1 MKNRLLAVA
10 TLALFAITALK
21 SANVITE
28 KSIDAIIGKMTLEQ
42 KARMLVGTSGR
53 NSGISHIVPGAA
65 GWTFEIPSLGIPSIN
80 LADGPVGI
88 RINPVPSQRVTV
100 VYDASGIPVERAV
113 SGSGE
118 NEMRTF
124 CTCFPSTT
132 ALAATWNHDA
142 ASLQGSIMADEAH
155 AYGVDVILTPGIN
168 IMRNPL
174 CGRNFEYY
182 SEDPYLTGKMAAA
195 LINGIQSKG
204 IGTSL
209 KHFVANNQQTGK
221 KFNDAR
227 MSQRTL
233 REIYLSAFKTCVEES
248 HPWSV
253 MGSYNKIAGQ
263 FTQTNQELLIKLLRD
278 EWGYKGLVLTDW
290 TVRRPTADLLNA
302 RCALMMPGEE
312 EIVQE
317 IIEAVKSGKVTT
329 ATLNACVKDVL
340 TVVAKSITA
349 KGWKGYTPEMT
360 RHAAISRK
368 IATDGMVLL
377 KNENNSL
384 PLAKGAKIALFGASA
399 YKSIAGGTGSS
410 NVNKP
415 YVIDISTGL
424 QSAGFAINSRLS
436 EIYRRY
442 VDFKSMFIDKFP
454 DCPDWQKISYHRTV
468 LPEMDLSGREDLI
481 AEELAKCDVAVVV
494 LGRGSGETS
503 DRVIDNDFN
512 LSAAETAM
520 MNKVGAECRKQG
532 KRMVV
537 VMNVCGVV
545 EMESWRNNANA
556 ILLAWFPGQECG
568 NAVADIIS
576 GKVNPSGRLPMTFP
590 VKYADIPSSKNYPYV
605 GQTEGKNFDYTNYE
619 EGIWIGY
626 RYFSSARRRVAY
638 PFGYGLSYTSFSY
651 SEPKI
656 SKSGSQFT
664 IKVTI
669 TNTGNVAGKEV
680 AELYVK
686 APSSKIDKPESELK
700 AFAKT
705 KILAPNE
712 SETVILRFTVRDLA
726 SFDEENSRWL
736 TEKGTYSAMLCKSAA
751 TDDVIKSI
759 SFKISKESS
768 WKVANILAPVE
779 PIKMMKCDEVQS
791 YPKNQIRDLALIY
804 QGGVNRIDWTAEQF
818 LPYVTHKFADGHRD
832 WFFDGFLFLDFN
844 DGRGNS
850 FIPVFGAKK
859 ARKVEWE
866 WYLDRLFEKGKS
878 LDALD
883 ECISQQKKLIGNPEF
898 KHKVVLTVPT
908 PLADQTDWGCL
919 GNRILKFDNYGDRTA
934 AASWFID
941 QLVSRFNDAKYENL
955 ELTGLYW
962 VDEDICHTKDLTKY
976 VAPAVHAKGLE
987 FIWIPYYQA
996 RGYDHWRELGFD
1008 MVYYQPNHFFDKK
1021 IPDTRLDDACNEAL
1035 DLGMAMEFECDAK
1048 ALYGAKDSSYD
1059 RMQAYINAFRRH
1071 KVFDTSAIAYY
1082 TGSKGFIDMEANP
1095 CRENQRIMDELAKIV
1110 IDRRKIKN
1118 LDVNRQ

>member
-1 MKNRLLAVA
+1 MKKKLLTVASMAV
-10 TLALFAITALK
+10 FAITALH

-28 KSIDAIIGKMTLEQ
+28 KSIDATIGKLTLEQ
-42 KARMLVGTSGR
+42 KARLLVGTSGR
-53 NSGISHIVPGAA
+53 NDGLSHIVPGAA

-88 RINPVPSQRVTV
+88 RINPVPSQEVTV
-100 VYDASGIPVERAV
+100 EYDAAGIPIERAA
-113 SGSGE
+113 SGSGD
-118 NEMRTF
+118 NGARTF

-132 ALAATWNHDA
+132 ALASTWNVEA
-142 ASLQGSIMADEAH
+142 AKYQGDIMADEAR
-155 AYGVDVILTPGIN
+155 AYGVDVVLTPGIN

-195 LINGIQSKG
+195 LISGIQNKG

-227 MSQRTL
+227 MSQRAL
-233 REIYLSAFKTCVEES
+233 REIYLSAFERCVKEA
-248 HPWSV
+248 HPWTV

-263 FTQTNQELLIKLLRD
+263 FTQTNQDLLIKLLRD
-278 EWGYKGLVLTDW
+278 DWGFNGLVLTDW

-317 IIEAVKSGKVTT
+317 IIAAVKSGKVTES
-329 ATLNACVKDVL
+329 TLDACVKDVL
-340 TVVAKSITA
+340 RVVAKSITA
-349 KGWKGYTPEMT
+349 SGWKASAPEMVK
-360 RHAAISRK
+360 HAQISRE

-377 KNENNSL
+377 KNDDGSL
-384 PLAKGAKIALFGASA
+384 PLASGTKIALFGASA

-424 QSAGFAINSRLS
+424 ERAGFSINSRLS
-436 EIYRRY
+436 DLYRRY
-442 VDFKSMFIDKFP
+442 VDFKSMLIDKYP

-468 LPEMDLSGREDLI
+468 LPELDLTGREDLI
-481 AEELAKCDVAVVV
+481 AEELKKCDVAVVV

-520 MNKVGAECRKQG
+520 MNKIGAECRKQH
-532 KRMVV
+532 KHMVV
-537 VMNVCGVV
+537 VMNVCGAM
-545 EMESWRNNANA
+545 EMESWRSNADA

-568 NAVADIIS
+568 NAVADVLS
-576 GKVNPSGRLPMTFP
+576 GKANPAGRLPMTFP
-590 VKYADIPSSKNYPYV
+590 IRYTDIPSSRNYPYV
-605 GQTEGKNFDYTNYE
+605 GQTEGRNFDYTNYE
-619 EGIWIGY
+619 EDIWVGY
-626 RYFSSARRRVAY
+626 RYFSTARRRVAY
-638 PFGYGLSYTSFSY
+638 PFGFGLSYTSFSY

-656 SKSGSQFT
+656 TKSGNRYSM
-664 IKVTI
+664 KVTI
-669 TNTGNVAGKEV
+669 KNTGKVAGKEV
-680 AELYVK
+680 AELYIK
-686 APSSKIDKPESELK
+686 APSARMEKPESELK

-705 KILAPNE
+705 RILAPGE
-712 SETVILRFTVRDLA
+712 SETLLLSFTERDLA
-726 SFDEENSRWL
+726 SFDEAGSRWL
-736 TEKGTYSAMLCKSAA
+736 TEKGVYSAQLRKSAA
-751 TDDVIKSI
+751 SEAIKSV
-759 SFKISKESS
+759 SFKIGKDLI

-779 PIKMMKCDEVQS
+779 PVKTIKCDEAIS
-791 YPKNQIRDLALIY
+791 YPKNHIRDLALIY
-804 QGGVNRIDWTAEQF
+804 QGGANRIDWTSEQF

-832 WFFDGFLFLDFN
+832 WLFDGFLFLDFN
-844 DGRGNS
+844 DGKGNT
-850 FIPVFGAKK
+850 FVPVYGAKK
-859 ARKVEWE
+859 ARKAEWE

-878 LDALD
+878 LDALN
-883 ECISQQKKLIGNPEF
+883 ECIKQQKKAIGNPGF
-898 KHKVVLTVPT
+898 KHKVVLTIPT
-908 PLADQTDWGCL
+908 PLADQTDWGCIGGRKL
-919 GNRILKFDNYGDRTA
+919 IFDNYGDRA
-934 AASWFID
+934 AAAAWFID
-941 QLVSRFNDAKYENL
+941 QLIDRFNAESYENL

-976 VAPAVHAKGLE
+976 IAPAVHAKGLE

-996 RGYDHWRELGFD
+996 RGYDRWRELCFD

-1021 IPDTRLDDACNEAL
+1021 IPDTRLDEACDAAL

-1059 RMQAYINAFRRH
+1059 RMQAYIDAFIRH

-1082 TGSKGFIDMEANP
+1082 TGSKGFIDMDANP
-1095 CRENQRIMDELAKIV
+1095 CPENQKIMDQLAKII
-1110 IDRRKIKN
+1110 IDRRKNKK
-1118 LDVNRQ
+1118 LDVD